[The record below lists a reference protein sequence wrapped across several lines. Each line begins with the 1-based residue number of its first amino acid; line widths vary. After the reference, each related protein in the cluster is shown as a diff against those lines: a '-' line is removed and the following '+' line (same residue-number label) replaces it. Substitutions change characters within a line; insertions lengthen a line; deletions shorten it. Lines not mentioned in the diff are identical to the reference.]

1 MSVTG
6 ATTRNDYVSSSGQ
19 TVFPYTFQTLLASDI
34 KVLKNGVALTL
45 NNDYSVS
52 NAGVAGGGNIT
63 LVTGASTGDSL
74 SVFLAMPIDRT
85 TQYQNAGD
93 FLASDVNGDFDK
105 GYIAMNQLQ
114 TDIKRSI
121 GLDDADPTVNMTLPL
136 ESARANK
143 YLKFN
148 ALGAVTVSNTATGSD
163 TSVDLGLAN
172 VMDYGA
178 VGDGVSDDTVAA
190 RNCIAYAVANSLIAY
205 FPPGDY
211 KITGNILN
219 YLKLVDGGQSPK
231 IVGAGRGLTK
241 FTVVGAQTN
250 YVFIAYG
257 DTTSYGNT
265 SHPSG
270 LLLQGFSVIGD
281 YANTQ
286 NIFDLAMLS
295 YFSFVDVNTFQCKG
309 TSLRMRECWEGDVS
323 GLRVVRSGDANVYAV
338 ICDYYFSDRKA
349 DSACN
354 NINFGKD
361 FQCEAS
367 AWSAMYWGRNTRKC
381 LFQGKIHPLLST
393 TYTVPAFVMDGSTNC
408 TVIGAN
414 ISWKNVKSL
423 RLTNVSGYIPSENII
438 TNSTISGGIEV
449 VGSCRRNTIVYNTGG
464 ISKQQDAYIATSGQ
478 TVFAYT
484 FLAAAEKNIL
494 VTKNGEEL
502 VLTTDP
508 GDPKD
513 YTLSGIG
520 NANGGNVTLT
530 VGATTSDDVVVS
542 PVEDEF
548 ITIAGGTDNV
558 VFGNNPSG
566 AGIEVSAA
574 AGFNFLPAKF
584 YGRSTVGTFES
595 VDTNARVEFKDPN
608 GSSRVGTRSSKL
620 ILEAAHTGDPSNAKV
635 SFEIAG
641 SEVAKIDNSGNITAN
656 NIVKNIKEFGAVGD
670 GSTNDTV
677 AITAAIN
684 SGESLYVPDGTFYIP
699 NWTTIT
705 RSTPLK
711 MQGTGTIKGL
721 NKADI
726 FVKCLSDVSVTGVGF
741 EQLAFAFKNDNA
753 DSGTVD
759 KFYLSNATIKDC
771 GGGISLERPVN
782 TFTVT
787 DCDFNTL
794 TADKPIRVGRNSY
807 SSQDYWKNYTI
818 TGNTFRSIST
828 TGATDC
834 NVILLYGKQATITGN
849 VFEGVTAVGSEE
861 EFDGTGSQTAFTLTE
876 SGLNTGQTTVYIDDV
891 EQINTDE
898 DVLWSISGTTLTFT
912 TAPASGTDN
921 VKIVYFGESAA
932 IYTKCRF
939 ATITGNTIS
948 GVTSGNV
955 NQVYGINVKGKG
967 RGDTSAPQGYNVT
980 VTGNTLSGSNGI
992 GSGIRIQNDFVNV
1005 TGNNIERF
1013 RFGVNGNT
1021 AGHNNSNITDNNIFH
1036 CQQYGIHVI
1045 QSGVNYVIQGNNI
1058 QGQFVGG
1065 VYGPLIGIKV
1075 RAFND
1080 TSNYSIANNVISTCK
1095 KGIKLDQSA
1104 AGSQINNV
1112 QLVNNAFND
1121 VDDNGIEFS
1130 ACNTI
1135 LVKDNTYDGAVP
1147 NNYIRAVN
1155 PNQNVRIVDSRTKTL
1170 DTASSTAIHTWNTSL
1185 VDQVVKVTA
1194 SATGRRTDDGE
1205 FAAYKIVALY
1215 KVVGGTLA
1223 QVGSTVTEYAIE
1235 SDTGWTGITFD
1246 TSSNDIFLDVQA
1258 ESGSINWTYQTE
1270 FVSSTDATI

>member
-1 MSVTG
+1 MPTNLITKLST
-6 ATTRNDYVSSSGQ
+6 
-19 TVFPYTFQTLLASDI
+19 
-34 KVLKNGVALTL
+34 
-45 NNDYSVS
+45 
-52 NAGVAGGGNIT
+52 VAG
-63 LVTGASTGDSL
+63 
-74 SVFLAMPIDRT
+74 
-85 TQYQNAGD
+85 
-93 FLASDVNGDFDK
+93 
-105 GYIAMNQLQ
+105 
-114 TDIKRSI
+114 
-121 GLDDADPTVNMTLPL
+121 TVP
-136 ESARANK
+136 
-143 YLKFN
+143 
-148 ALGAVTVSNTATGSD
+148 
-163 TSVDLGLAN
+163 
-172 VMDYGA
+172 
-178 VGDGVSDDTVAA
+178 
-190 RNCIAYAVANSLIAY
+190 
-205 FPPGDY
+205 
-211 KITGNILN
+211 
-219 YLKLVDGGQSPK
+219 
-231 IVGAGRGLTK
+231 
-241 FTVVGAQTN
+241 
-250 YVFIAYG
+250 
-257 DTTSYGNT
+257 TTSN
-265 SHPSG
+265 
-270 LLLQGFSVIGD
+270 
-281 YANTQ
+281 
-286 NIFDLAMLS
+286 
-295 YFSFVDVNTFQCKG
+295 
-309 TSLRMRECWEGDVS
+309 
-323 GLRVVRSGDANVYAV
+323 
-338 ICDYYFSDRKA
+338 
-349 DSACN
+349 
-354 NINFGKD
+354 
-361 FQCEAS
+361 
-367 AWSAMYWGRNTRKC
+367 
-381 LFQGKIHPLLST
+381 
-393 TYTVPAFVMDGSTNC
+393 
-408 TVIGAN
+408 
-414 ISWKNVKSL
+414 
-423 RLTNVSGYIPSENII
+423 
-438 TNSTISGGIEV
+438 
-449 VGSCRRNTIVYNTGG
+449 
-464 ISKQQDAYIATSGQ
+464 
-478 TVFAYT
+478 
-484 FLAAAEKNIL
+484 
-494 VTKNGEEL
+494 
-502 VLTTDP
+502 
-508 GDPKD
+508 
-513 YTLSGIG
+513 
-520 NANGGNVTLT
+520 LT
-530 VGATTSDDVVVS
+530 VGELAINV
-542 PVEDEF
+542 
-548 ITIAGGTDNV
+548 TDN
-558 VFGNNPSG
+558 
-566 AGIEVSAA
+566 I
-574 AGFNFLPAKF
+574 L
-584 YGRSTVGTFES
+584 Y
-595 VDTNARVEFKDPN
+595 
-608 GSSRVGTRSSKL
+608 SR
-620 ILEAAHTGDPSNAKV
+620 
-635 SFEIAG
+635 
-641 SEVAKIDNSGNITAN
+641 DNAN
-656 NIVKNIKEFGAVGD
+656 NIIKVSETTGLTSIKAFGAVGD
-670 GSTNDTV
+670 GTTSDTV
-677 AITAAIN
+677 AVTAAIN
-684 SGESLYVPDGTFYIP
+684 SGKSLYVPDGVFYLP
-699 NWTTIT
+699 NWVAPVLT
-705 RSTPLK
+705 TPLK
-711 MQGTGTIKGL
+711 IHGTGTLKGN
-721 NKADI
+721 NKANS
-726 FVKCLSDVSVTGVGF
+726 FVKPLSSVEITGITF
-741 EQLAFAFKNDNA
+741 EQLNSLFFNSFT

-759 KFYLSNATIKDC
+759 RFSFDNVTVKDC

-782 TFTVT
+782 SFSIQNCVFDTITV
-787 DCDFNTL
+787 N
-794 TADKPIRVGRNSY
+794 KPVRVGKNDVSA
-807 SSQDYWKNYTI
+807 QDTWKNFTI

-849 VFEGVTAVGSEE
+849 VFEGVTAVGSDE

-876 SGLNTGQTTVYIDDV
+876 SGLNTGQTTVYINDV

-967 RGDTSAPQGYNVT
+967 RGDTSAPQGFNVT
-980 VTGNTLSGSNGI
+980 VTGNTLVGVNGV

-1058 QGQFVGG
+1058 QGQFVDGG
-1065 VYGPLIGIKV
+1065 YEPLIGIKV

-1095 KGIKLDQSA
+1095 KGIKLDQST

>member
-1 MSVTG
+1 MPTNLITKLST
-6 ATTRNDYVSSSGQ
+6 
-19 TVFPYTFQTLLASDI
+19 
-34 KVLKNGVALTL
+34 
-45 NNDYSVS
+45 
-52 NAGVAGGGNIT
+52 VAG
-63 LVTGASTGDSL
+63 
-74 SVFLAMPIDRT
+74 
-85 TQYQNAGD
+85 
-93 FLASDVNGDFDK
+93 
-105 GYIAMNQLQ
+105 
-114 TDIKRSI
+114 
-121 GLDDADPTVNMTLPL
+121 TVP
-136 ESARANK
+136 
-143 YLKFN
+143 
-148 ALGAVTVSNTATGSD
+148 
-163 TSVDLGLAN
+163 
-172 VMDYGA
+172 
-178 VGDGVSDDTVAA
+178 
-190 RNCIAYAVANSLIAY
+190 
-205 FPPGDY
+205 
-211 KITGNILN
+211 
-219 YLKLVDGGQSPK
+219 
-231 IVGAGRGLTK
+231 
-241 FTVVGAQTN
+241 
-250 YVFIAYG
+250 
-257 DTTSYGNT
+257 TTSN
-265 SHPSG
+265 
-270 LLLQGFSVIGD
+270 
-281 YANTQ
+281 
-286 NIFDLAMLS
+286 
-295 YFSFVDVNTFQCKG
+295 
-309 TSLRMRECWEGDVS
+309 
-323 GLRVVRSGDANVYAV
+323 
-338 ICDYYFSDRKA
+338 
-349 DSACN
+349 
-354 NINFGKD
+354 
-361 FQCEAS
+361 
-367 AWSAMYWGRNTRKC
+367 
-381 LFQGKIHPLLST
+381 
-393 TYTVPAFVMDGSTNC
+393 
-408 TVIGAN
+408 
-414 ISWKNVKSL
+414 
-423 RLTNVSGYIPSENII
+423 
-438 TNSTISGGIEV
+438 
-449 VGSCRRNTIVYNTGG
+449 
-464 ISKQQDAYIATSGQ
+464 
-478 TVFAYT
+478 
-484 FLAAAEKNIL
+484 
-494 VTKNGEEL
+494 
-502 VLTTDP
+502 
-508 GDPKD
+508 
-513 YTLSGIG
+513 
-520 NANGGNVTLT
+520 LT
-530 VGATTSDDVVVS
+530 VGELAINV
-542 PVEDEF
+542 
-548 ITIAGGTDNV
+548 TDN
-558 VFGNNPSG
+558 
-566 AGIEVSAA
+566 I
-574 AGFNFLPAKF
+574 L
-584 YGRSTVGTFES
+584 Y
-595 VDTNARVEFKDPN
+595 
-608 GSSRVGTRSSKL
+608 SR
-620 ILEAAHTGDPSNAKV
+620 
-635 SFEIAG
+635 
-641 SEVAKIDNSGNITAN
+641 DNAN
-656 NIVKNIKEFGAVGD
+656 NIIKVSETTGLTSIKAFGAVGD
-670 GSTNDTV
+670 GTTSDTV
-677 AITAAIN
+677 AVTAAIN
-684 SGESLYVPDGTFYIP
+684 SGKSLYVPDGVFYLP
-699 NWTTIT
+699 NWVAPVLT
-705 RSTPLK
+705 TPLK
-711 MQGTGTIKGL
+711 IHGTGTLKGN
-721 NKADI
+721 NKANS
-726 FVKCLSDVSVTGVGF
+726 FVKPLSSVEITGITF
-741 EQLAFAFKNDNA
+741 EQLNSLFFNSFT

-759 KFYLSNATIKDC
+759 RFSFDNVTVKDC

-782 TFTVT
+782 SFSIQNCVFDTITV
-787 DCDFNTL
+787 N
-794 TADKPIRVGRNSY
+794 KPVRVGKNDVSA
-807 SSQDYWKNYTI
+807 QDTWKNFTI

-849 VFEGVTAVGSEE
+849 VFEGVTAVGSDE

-876 SGLNTGQTTVYIDDV
+876 SGLNTGQTTVYINDV

-1121 VDDNGIEFS
+1121 VDDNGIEFA

-1135 LVKDNTYDGAVP
+1135 LVKDNTYDGAVS
-1147 NNYIRAVN
+1147 NNYIRAVE

-1170 DTASSTAIHTWNTSL
+1170 NTASSTAIHTWNTSL